1 MLCIKTN
8 NISKSIWDP
17 ACFTVLLKWGYE
29 QSLVWLLSCLSM
41 QFNKKNN
48 NAGLTPAMKERAMN
62 DPASHPVIND
72 IANRLDSMTP
82 KAQTLGTYIMQNPS
96 KAVFMTTKELAET
109 CGISEATVVRFV
121 STLGYKG
128 YSYFQD
134 ALKDFVNTG
143 LSLPERADI
152 KGIKEPGVDRLH
164 RGILEELNNL
174 KHLYENINVETMN
187 EFVDYLDKAHNIY
200 VVGSRLSYTFA
211 YYLGWSLTKVRKG
224 IHILKGSDSTSMDM
238 LVNAHAGS
246 LVILAA
252 CTRYPNELI
261 KLSKMIRRSGHT
273 LLTLTDSSISPV
285 IQFADLS
292 LVVPSRSIPFIGN
305 VSGMLAVIQ
314 FIVQELANKKGN
326 ELIEYQKK
334 MEQVYLENDILF
346 NLEPK

>member
-1 MLCIKTN
+1 MT
-8 NISKSIWDP
+8 DP
-17 ACFTVLLKWGYE
+17 E
-29 QSLVWLLSCLSM
+29 
-41 QFNKKNN
+41 
-48 NAGLTPAMKERAMN
+48 
-62 DPASHPVIND
+62 SHPVIND
-72 IANRLDSMTP
+72 ISSRLESLTP

-109 CGISEATVVRFV
+109 CETSEATVVRFV
-121 STLGYKG
+121 STIGYKG
-128 YSYFQD
+128 YSEFQE

-143 LSLPERADI
+143 LSLPERAAI

-174 KHLYENINVETMN
+174 KYLYENINVETMN
-187 EFVDYLDKAHNIY
+187 AFVDHLDKSHTVY

-211 YYLGWSLTKVRKG
+211 YYLGWSLTKIRKG
-224 IHILKGSDSTSMDM
+224 VHILKGSDSTCFDM
-238 LVNAHAGS
+238 LTNAHPES

-252 CTRYPNELI
+252 STRYPNELI
-261 KLSKMIRRSGHT
+261 KLSKMIRRSSHT
-273 LLTLTDSSISPV
+273 LLTLTDSAICPV

-314 FIVQELANKKGN
+314 YMVQELAGRRG
-326 ELIEYQKK
+326 EDLFIYQKQL
-334 MEQVYLENDILF
+334 EQVYLENDILF